1 MEAKP
6 YPEEKR
12 RNLIKKDKEDFIAF
26 LREVTDGEGKQFI
39 QQKLLPS
46 QGGGFRAGNARTRH
60 IQLQLAVPTLIRNL
74 KKEQELANS
83 DSSIWSKFKDAWKA
97 WVISHPE
104 LNQILLESFDNS
116 SDFDENHKCIVPPN
130 SELDIQCFKTLLEM
144 SRNNQ
149 IDQETIQRFY
159 EYGYFLPSDEI
170 EALIE
175 KAPPQAE
182 LERQQ
187 HLAVLPDRV
196 NELSETIDLLNSR
209 IAEIAS
215 TDKTTQKLNQQI
227 TAVTK
232 SFESQLSEIN
242 SNFNKRI
249 KRINSWL
256 TKVEKSVT
264 SVGESV
270 TSLETQILAAEFIND
285 MNQKITQ
292 LDQRV
297 QKHVESHVES
307 TEVRLD
313 QINKAIVEIKTM
325 QREQNRTTSAP
336 RIAHQSVQ
344 IGENYAVKLGE
355 DREPYQDENDYLS
368 DFAFSL
374 GRFGITEAAD
384 DEAAAAIHLAMK
396 AFSALEVADARIIDV
411 WQLMCD
417 NHVHVTKIDVEMG
430 WLGLQDWFPKLF
442 SQECFG
448 EQLRQMDLDISVR
461 KMLQGSDML
470 WAIHLNNCDRSFP
483 ESYLPK
489 FLDWI
494 DDFSAGGVRVFL
506 TRSLGINR
514 CEINQDVYDRV
525 ARLSKPQGPEP
536 IVARNLRP
544 SGLIVTQSQWESW
557 CQPSADTNPQ
567 HDSQLAFLDR
577 LRARVEYIGAQIP
590 IGLLREIQR
599 YLQLSHNILAPSRAF
614 DWALTFRLLSWIG
627 NRRELIDTVRNLI
640 NQENSELPH
649 FLEGLAQANEED
661 E

>member
-12 RNLIKKDKEDFIAF
+12 GNLIKKDKEDFIAF
-26 LREVTDGEGKQFI
+26 LKEVTDGEGIQFI

-60 IQLQLAVPTLIRNL
+60 IQLQLAVPTLIHNL
-74 KKEQELANS
+74 KKEQELTNS
-83 DSSIWSKFKDAWKA
+83 DSFIWSKFKDAWKA
-97 WVISHPE
+97 WVISHHE

-130 SELDIQCFKTLLEM
+130 SELDIQCFKTLLKA
-144 SRNNQ
+144 SRNNE

-175 KAPPQAE
+175 KALPRAE
-182 LERQQ
+182 IERQQ
-187 HLAVLPDRV
+187 RLAALPDQVER
-196 NELSETIDLLNSR
+196 LSESIKRLDAR
-209 IAEIAS
+209 ISEIES
-215 TDKTTQKLNQQI
+215 TDETTQKFNRQI
-227 TAVTK
+227 AEVTK
-232 SFESQLSEIN
+232 SFDSQLSQIK
-242 SNFNKRI
+242 SNLNKRI
-249 KRINSWL
+249 SRLINSRL
-256 TKVEKSVT
+256 SKLE
-264 SVGESV
+264 ESV
-270 TSLETQILAAEFIND
+270 TSLETQLLEAEFIND
-285 MNQKITQ
+285 MDQKIAQ
-292 LDQRV
+292 LDQYV
-297 QKHVESHVES
+297 QKHVESNEI
-307 TEVRLD
+307 RLD
-313 QINKAIVEIKTM
+313 GINKAIVEIKRK
-325 QREQNRTTSAP
+325 QEEQHRTTNAP
-336 RIAHQSVQ
+336 RIAHQSLQ
-344 IGENYAVKLGE
+344 IGESYAIKLGE
-355 DREPYQDENDYLS
+355 DREHYQDENAYLS
-368 DFAFSL
+368 DFVFSL
-374 GRFGITEAAD
+374 RRFGITASDD
-384 DEAAAAIHLAMK
+384 DETGAAIHLAIK
-396 AFSALEVADARIIDV
+396 AFSALEVLDTRIIDV
-411 WQLMCD
+411 WQMMCD
-417 NHVHVTKIDVEMG
+417 NHLHVTKIDVEMG

-448 EQLRQMDLDISVR
+448 EQLRQMDLDLSVR
-461 KMLQGSDML
+461 KMLQRGDML

-514 CEINQDVYDRV
+514 CEMNQDVYNWV

-536 IVARNLRP
+536 IMARNLRT

-577 LRARVEYIGAQIP
+577 LRARVEYMGAQIP

-599 YLQLSHNILAPSRAF
+599 YLQLSHDILAPSRAL
-614 DWALTFRLLSWIG
+614 DWALTLRLLPWIG
-627 NRRELIDTVRNLI
+627 NRRELIDTVQNLI

-649 FLEGLAQANEED
+649 FREGLIQAGEED
-661 E
+661 K

>member
-12 RNLIKKDKEDFIAF
+12 RELIKKNKEDFIAF
-26 LREVTDGEGKQFI
+26 LDEVTEPVGRQFI
-39 QQKLLPS
+39 QQELLPS
-46 QGGGFRAGNARTRH
+46 MRGFRTGYAQPKLT
-60 IQLQLAVPTLIRNL
+60 VPRLINNL
-74 KKEQELANS
+74 KREQELTNS
-83 DSSIWSKFKDAWKA
+83 NSVVWNKFKNAWTA
-97 WVISHPE
+97 WVKSRRDLDE
-104 LNQILLESFDNS
+104 LLFNFDNT
-116 SDFDENHKCIVPPN
+116 SDFDENPKCIVPPN
-130 SELDIQCFKTLLEM
+130 SELDIQCFKMLLEA

-149 IDQETIQRFY
+149 IDRETIQRFY

-175 KAPPQAE
+175 KALPRIE
-182 LERQQ
+182 IEHQQ
-187 HLAVLPDRV
+187 QLAILPDQV
-196 NELSETIDLLNSR
+196 NRLFETINSLDLRVSEIEVTGETVEELNR
-209 IAEIAS
+209 
-215 TDKTTQKLNQQI
+215 QI
-227 TAVTK
+227 TEVTQ
-232 SFESQLSEIN
+232 SFKSQLSEIK
-242 SNFNKRI
+242 SDFNKRI
-249 KRINSWL
+249 KRINSRL
-256 TKVEKSVT
+256 TKVQKSVT

-285 MNQKITQ
+285 MDQKITQ

-297 QKHVESHVES
+297 QKHVESHVEL

-313 QINKAIVEIKTM
+313 RINKAIVEIKTM

-344 IGENYAVKLGE
+344 IGENYAAKLGE

-374 GRFGITEAAD
+374 GRFGITETDD
-384 DEAAAAIHLAMK
+384 DETAAAIHLAMK
-396 AFSALEVADARIIDV
+396 AFSALEVPDARIIDV

-417 NHVHVTKIDVEMG
+417 NHLHVTKIDVEMG
-430 WLGLQDWFPKLF
+430 WLGLQDWFPKFF

-461 KMLQGSDML
+461 KMLQGGDML

-514 CEINQDVYDRV
+514 CEMNQDVYDRV

-627 NRRELIDTVRNLI
+627 NRRELIDTVQNLI
-640 NQENSELPH
+640 DQESSELPH
-649 FLEGLAQANEED
+649 FREGLVQVSEENK
-661 E
+661 